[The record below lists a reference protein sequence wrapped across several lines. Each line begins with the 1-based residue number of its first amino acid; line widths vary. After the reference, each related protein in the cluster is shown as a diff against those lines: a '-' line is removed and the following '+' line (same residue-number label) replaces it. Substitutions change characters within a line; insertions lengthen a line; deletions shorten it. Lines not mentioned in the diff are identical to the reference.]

1 MEFDKS
7 VVGSVVDREEAMAHD
22 QHPSLAESDL
32 AKKPT
37 LSLDDCLA
45 LFTKCETLSKDD
57 TWYARVGIIGLMII
71 VGLITQACLGR
82 LPHSSLYKVV
92 ETSTA
97 LQPACLCITTG
108 WVTGTGPATPV

>member
-7 VVGSVVDREEAMAHD
+7 VVGSVVDREAAMAHD

-71 VGLITQACLGR
+71 VGLITQACLGK

-97 LQPACLCITTG
+97 LRPACLCITHWLGLNTCFTG
-108 WVTGTGPATPV
+108 C